1 MSILNKSIKEFLEW
15 ILKYLVIIVTTIA
28 LVLAGNLLFIESHK
42 VISEKK
48 SFILYTIS
56 SESMVAIMILIASII
71 GIIIKLNRKFLVK
84 RVSSKVKGN
93 LIYNNID
100 SYSPLVKWTI
110 KIDKKINIFAKSNL
124 IKVLYIVFIIGI
136 IVFSYTNYTAV
147 TNNEIIH
154 KTVFSDKVYYYDDV
168 EKLELGFTKGKESNI
183 YYNLVMSDGTKIS
196 LIGGSIE
203 VVDENYENVIYEI
216 DSKLK
221 SLGKD
226 KVVDKFYIEDF
237 KNQGYS
243 QDYVERVLRLF
254 EE

>member
-1 MSILNKSIKEFLEW
+1 MNKSVKEFLGW
-15 ILKYLVIIVTTIA
+15 ILKYLLIIAITIV
-28 LVLAGNLLFIESHK
+28 LVLGGNLLFIEIHK
-42 VISEKK
+42 AISQKK

-56 SESMVAIMILIASII
+56 SESMSAIMVLIASII
-71 GIIIKLNRKFLVK
+71 GIIIFKINRIFLNKN
-84 RVSSKVKGN
+84 VSFKSKGK
-93 LIYNNID
+93 LIYDNIN
-100 SYSPLVKWTI
+100 SYSHLVKWTI
-110 KIDKKINIFAKSNL
+110 RIDKGINRFLKSNL
-124 IKVLYIVFIIGI
+124 IKVLYIVFVVGI
-136 IVFSYTNYTAV
+136 IIFSYTNYTAV

-168 EKLELGFTKGKESNI
+168 EKLELGFTKGKESNV

-203 VVDENYENVIYEI
+203 VVDENYENVVYEI
-216 DSKLK
+216 DSKLQ

-226 KVVDKFYIEDF
+226 KVVDRVYIEDF

-254 EE
+254 E